1 MKIILHDDAI
11 CYIVCIDLSF
21 ASSVYQSDLTT
32 ADNRLTAVLAKLK
45 VQITTSFI
53 ANYNHWQTHW
63 LLKWPPMVN
72 AVKMRVNHKLLP
84 MCFCECTTEQR
95 IGIVNM
101 QTHKHTF
108 VKFETSTILSLDG
121 SRECSLYSILSTT
134 SSLPQFK

>member
-53 ANYNHWQTHW
+53 ANYNH
-63 LLKWPPMVN
+63 
-72 AVKMRVNHKLLP
+72 
-84 MCFCECTTEQR
+84 
-95 IGIVNM
+95 
-101 QTHKHTF
+101 
-108 VKFETSTILSLDG
+108 
-121 SRECSLYSILSTT
+121 
-134 SSLPQFK
+134 